1 MDYKTNAEPRTV
13 APDGAAVFCRYDELV
28 EVSALKPNPRNP
40 NRHSDGQI
48 ELLAKI
54 IESTGWR
61 APITVSK
68 RSGLIVKG
76 HGRRMA
82 AIHKGLQYAPVE
94 YQDYA
99 TDAEERADLLADN
112 RIAELAEMDEGKLA
126 DMIKD
131 IQGEISTELA
141 GYTARDIENLL
152 GDVKPDTVDDGGTLK
167 KRSSPQH
174 ASPATYG
181 I

>member
-28 EVSALKPNPRNP
+28 EVSALKPNPGNP
-40 NRHSDGQI
+40 NQHSDGQI

-54 IESTGWR
+54 IKSTGWR

-68 RSGLIVKG
+68 RSGLITKG

-82 AIHKGLQYAPVE
+82 AMRAGLKYAPVE

-99 TDAEERADLLADN
+99 SEEEEHADLLADN
-112 RIAELAEMDEGKLA
+112 RIAELANMDEDKLTAMLKEMQDMAA
-126 DMIKD
+126 DFDMD
-131 IQGEISTELA
+131 LTGYDEAALAELL
-141 GYTARDIENLL
+141 EEE
-152 GDVKPDTVDDGGTLK
+152 
-167 KRSSPQH
+167 
-174 ASPATYG
+174 
-181 I
+181 